1 MRPVGAAFGFLIF
14 AAGCASQPAS
24 PGVQTAHADSPIAT
38 IHTQRCARCHA
49 LPVPGALPRDR
60 LEAAF
65 SRHRKRVQLAED
77 DWQAMMDYLA
87 SSR

>member
-1 MRPVGAAFGFLIF
+1 LPE
-14 AAGCASQPAS
+14 
-24 PGVQTAHADSPIAT
+24 PGV
-38 IHTQRCARCHA
+38 
-49 LPVPGALPRDR
+49 LPRDR

-77 DWQAMMDYLA
+77 DWQAMIDYLA